1 MSFGILYSALWIFI
15 LFSVLGW
22 AVDTVSASIQKKG
35 IIDRGFLVGPVCPM
49 YGFLFSG
56 AYLLDV
62 FVCKGIFFVQ
72 LGIFSL
78 FAAFSFFAVNIFFKR
93 YFNILF
99 WDFSGTGI
107 GYKSYMSLSASV
119 LWGLILAVITETAD
133 EFITKVI
140 VNELPDGINFLVC
153 ILFFSLLLCDTV
165 FSFLIVMGMKQK
177 AESFKSIMDRI
188 KRIENKAEKAILDTT
203 KRSKLSLRLLK
214 AKIILGSFAARLK
227 KVFSE
232 FKLRIFTFLSRDN
245 IFTRRIKKSYDNLI
259 NSENAEKLQQNM
271 EEHRKINMKQYEHI
285 YGKKNNKKKA
295 FAYGLNY
302 CKLFLLF
309 FIGSIIGCI
318 METCFA
324 IVYEGHFEMRVGL
337 VYGPFIPVYGFGA
350 VLLTL
355 ALSHFYK
362 SSFIGLFAI
371 SGAVGATFEYF
382 CSWIQEMVFG
392 TISWDYSDM
401 PFNIDGRTSLAYAC
415 VWGALGVLWVRELYP
430 VLSRGIE
437 KIPPKIGY
445 IITMVLT
452 VFMAFN
458 AFMSA
463 SALIRANERSEHIE
477 AQNAFAVYLDNNFS
491 DEYLEYIYPHAQKV
505 EKK

>member
-1 MSFGILYSALWIFI
+1 M
-15 LFSVLGW
+15 LFSASGW

-35 IIDRGFLVGPVCPM
+35 IIDKGFLVGPVCPM

-56 AYLLDV
+56 AYLLDI

-203 KRSKLSLRLLK
+203 QRSELSLRVLRLE
-214 AKIILGSFAARLK
+214 IILRNLPVRLK
-227 KVFSE
+227 KMYSE
-232 FKLRIFTFLSRDN
+232 LKLKVLSCVSRDTV
-245 IFTRRIKKSYDNLI
+245 FTRRIKKSYDSFI
-259 NSENAEKLQQNM
+259 NSENAERLQQNI

-285 YGKKNNKKKA
+285 YSKKEARKKS

-309 FIGSIIGCI
+309 FIGSIMGCI

-324 IVYEGHFEMRVGL
+324 IIYEGHFEMRVGL

-362 SSFIGLFAI
+362 SSFIGLFAV
-371 SGAVGATFEYF
+371 SSAVGAAFEYF
-382 CSWIQEMVFG
+382 CSWLQETIFG

-415 VWGALGVLWVRELYP
+415 IWGILGVVWVREMYP

-445 IITMVLT
+445 IITIVLT
-452 VFMAFN
+452 VFMVFN
-458 AFMSA
+458 AFVSA
-463 SALIRANERSEHIE
+463 SASVRANERSENIE